1 MARSIT
7 ASLYGLARISAW
19 MRAGEKLAEGNPKP
33 LVRRVRNR
41 YILGQLGR
49 ILRK

>member
-19 MRAGEKLAEGNPKP
+19 ARAGEKLAEGNPKP